1 MLTLE
6 VRHSKPLFL
15 TLKVPN
21 FETIGQESEEI
32 IVLGVFC

>member
-15 TLKVPN
+15 TSRNHN
-21 FETIGQESEEI
+21 FEIIGRESEEI
-32 IVLGVFC
+32 IVLEVFC